1 MSSQT
6 TPAQEPLL
14 RGVDVTKRY
23 RAGRSLGDRLGR
35 RPERALTALDG
46 VSVDVYP
53 SEVLAVVG
61 ESGSGK
67 STLAKVLVGSEI
79 ATSGS
84 VVFEGKALSPKR
96 HSVDAR
102 RIQMV
107 FQDPYSS
114 LNPRLTIGSVLTELL
129 RYHQIV
135 PRNEVKTE
143 ASRLLALVGLDDDA
157 LTAYPSQF
165 SGGQRQRLAIAR
177 ALAVRPDVLIADEPV
192 SALDVSVQATILD
205 LLSDLRDKL
214 GLSVLFIAHNLAVVQ
229 HLSQRV
235 AVMYLGR
242 IVEIGTAPELFANP
256 SHPYTRAL
264 IASIPRMR
272 EGSVNSAFEVEGE
285 PPSPYA
291 IPAGCRF
298 HPRCP
303 LATDECRVTDPQ
315 LAPVA
320 SEGAGSTHLS
330 ACLRVDA
337 LPAVQNATRTI
348 PVERS
353 SR

>member
-1 MSSQT
+1 MSPET
-6 TPAQEPLL
+6 TAAAQPVL
-14 RGVDVTKRY
+14 RGVDLTKKY
-23 RAGRSLGDRLGR
+23 RVGRSIGDRIAKREG
-35 RPERALTALDG
+35 RALTALDG

-53 SEVLAVVG
+53 GEVLAIVG

-67 STLAKVLVGSEI
+67 STLAKVLVGSET
-79 ATSGS
+79 ATSGE
-84 VVFEGKALSPKR
+84 VVFEGKALSPER
-96 HSVDAR
+96 DSVEAR

-114 LNPRLTIGSVLTELL
+114 LNPRLTIGSVLTELI

-135 PRNEVKTE
+135 PPSEVNAE
-143 ASRLLALVGLDDDA
+143 ASRLLKLVGLDDDA
-157 LTAYPSQF
+157 LGAYPSQF

-192 SALDVSVQATILD
+192 SALDVSVQATILE
-205 LLSDLRDKL
+205 LISDLRDQL

-242 IVEIGTAPELFANP
+242 IVEMAPAAELFENP

-264 IASIPRMR
+264 IASIPRMKA
-272 EGSVNSAFEVEGE
+272 GSFNSEFQVEGE
-285 PPSPYA
+285 PPSPYS
-291 IPAGCRF
+291 IPTGCRF

-303 LATDECRVTDPQ
+303 LATDECRSVDPE
-315 LAPVA
+315 LLPVKA
-320 SEGAGSTHLS
+320 GGADDGHLS

-337 LPAVQNATRTI
+337 LPPVSEAFLP
-348 PVERS
+348 PVERPS
-353 SR
+353 E